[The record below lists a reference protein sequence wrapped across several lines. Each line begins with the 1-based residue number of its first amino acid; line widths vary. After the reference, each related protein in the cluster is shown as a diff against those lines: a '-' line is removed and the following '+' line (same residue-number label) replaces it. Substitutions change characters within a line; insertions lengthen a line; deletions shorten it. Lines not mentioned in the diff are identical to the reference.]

1 MVNDS
6 LGHQV
11 GDRLLVT
18 LAVTGPSWLERVL
31 LRVGPEARIVR
42 IDDRLG
48 GPDLATEAAERI
60 LARYR

>member
-1 MVNDS
+1 M
-6 LGHQV
+6 
-11 GDRLLVT
+11 LVT

>member
-1 MVNDS
+1 MAKS
-6 LGHQV
+6 TTRKTQPAAE
-11 GDRLLVT
+11 R
-18 LAVTGPSWLERVL
+18 ARRIERVL